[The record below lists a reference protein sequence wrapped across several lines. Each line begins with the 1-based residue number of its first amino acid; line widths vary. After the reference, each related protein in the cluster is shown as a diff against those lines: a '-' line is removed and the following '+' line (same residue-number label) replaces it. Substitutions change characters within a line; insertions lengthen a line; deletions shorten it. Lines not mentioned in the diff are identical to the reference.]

1 MRKKTCLKTL
11 GSQCISHSKEN
22 TLTNHQRWHCHP
34 ASSGHPAS
42 ARFPKAGWPSNHG
55 NLVSKP
61 EVVLFNWRK
70 KSKKPLLIR
79 LLIQYTK
86 VNIKDFSG
94 RRKSGSNETEVMEYS
109 WLLCTH
115 LCPLAIQRHSNPS
128 CSRPEHEK
136 CGRLAAGMSMLASV
150 INIAK
155 WILYNKI
162 IFIAPWLVET
172 RLGYLWPSLNPC
184 PQIKHW
190 PKERI
195 ANG

>member
-1 MRKKTCLKTL
+1 MDWEKWWVKVVKSSLLYILCLKVPWSHIFYYILLHEKNNLFEDL
-11 GSQCISHSKEN
+11 GISMH
-22 TLTNHQRWHCHP
+22 LTFLKKNP

-70 KSKKPLLIR
+70 KSNKPLLIR
-79 LLIQYTK
+79 LTK

-94 RRKSGSNETEVMEYS
+94 RQKSGSNETEVMEYS

-128 CSRPEHEK
+128 CSRPEREK
-136 CGRLAAGMSMLASV
+136 CGRLADGMSMLASV
-150 INIAK
+150 IDLAK
-155 WILYNKI
+155 WILYNLFV
-162 IFIAPWLVET
+162 FIAPGL
-172 RLGYLWPSLNPC
+172 LKL
-184 PQIKHW
+184 
-190 PKERI
+190 ERI
-195 ANG
+195 ING